1 MNLKKFKLG
10 CLALSFFVAMFLI
23 TANSNT
29 VHAEQ
34 MSYTDV
40 INEIHNR
47 IAGNWYDN
55 NGHLVI
61 SVKGNYINDCEVIG
75 GHDFVGG
82 NPGAGYFTIRE
93 RQGNRDIY
101 IEWDSSYEGGYHHTP
116 YIIVNNSGVKLYK
129 G

>member
-10 CLALSFFVAMFLI
+10 CLAVSFFVAMFLI

-29 VHAEQ
+29 VQA
-34 MSYTDV
+34 SDVGYTYALNH
-40 INEIHNR
+40 IQ
-47 IAGNWYDN
+47 GNWYDN

-116 YIIVNNSGVKLYK
+116 YIIVNNSGVNLYK

>member
-29 VHAEQ
+29 VQA
-34 MSYTDV
+34 SDV
-40 INEIHNR
+40 GSTYALNHIQ
-47 IAGNWYDN
+47 GNWYDN
-55 NGHLVI
+55 NGNLVI
-61 SVKGNYINDCEVIG
+61 SVKGIYLNDCQIVNI
-75 GHDFVGG
+75 HDFVGG
-82 NPGAGYFTIRE
+82 DPGSAYFTVHE

-101 IEWDSSYEGGYHHTP
+101 ILWDSSNEGGNYHTP
-116 YIIVNNSGVKLYK
+116 YIEVNNSGVNLYK